1 MQNTLY
7 LVTYDKAAEQHTL
20 YATELCATFAT
31 CNKNLAEQKLEKLRS
46 AGITSANL
54 TTLPFETDCDETLA
68 VYYE

>member
-20 YATELCATFAT
+20 YATELCTTFAT

-46 AGITSANL
+46 AGITSADL